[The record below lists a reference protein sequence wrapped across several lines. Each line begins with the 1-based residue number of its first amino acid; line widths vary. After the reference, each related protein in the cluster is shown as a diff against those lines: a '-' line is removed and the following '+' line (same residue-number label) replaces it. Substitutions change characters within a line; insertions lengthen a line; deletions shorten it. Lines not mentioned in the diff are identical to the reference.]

1 MIMINVIP
9 GSTVSFEK
17 KKIKNEKN
25 VYVLNGYQIRSPTT
39 STSVS
44 QMRSPTHT
52 SCQRTQIKVL
62 FEKDKR
68 AGRALEKVR
77 RYKPMHS

>member
-9 GSTVSFEK
+9 SSTVSFEK
-17 KKIKNEKN
+17 KKINNEKN

-44 QMRSPTHT
+44 QMRSPTLHI
-52 SCQRTQIKVL
+52 Q
-62 FEKDKR
+62 
-68 AGRALEKVR
+68 AVR
-77 RYKPMHS
+77 GHKLKSSLRKTRGQEEP